1 MPYKFL
7 PHTADIKIRAWGKT
21 MEEAFVAAVEAVKE
35 TMCGDAKIEPAA
47 ERDIELSGND
57 FESLLYGFI
66 EEFLYLLDAEGFLP
80 AAVTSIEIG
89 NGRLSARVAGDTTHK
104 VSNSVKAVTYNEM
117 AVTPEKDGWAVE
129 FVLDV

>member
-1 MPYKFL
+1 
-7 PHTADIKIRAWGKT
+7 
-21 MEEAFVAAVEAVKE
+21 MEEAFVSAAEAVKE
-35 TMCGDAKIEPAA
+35 TICGDTKIEAA
-47 ERDIELSGND
+47 VEKQIELSGND

-80 AAVTSIEIG
+80 AEVRSIEIG
-89 NGRLSARVAGDTTHK
+89 NGRLVARIAGDTAGQYK

-117 AVTPEKDGWAVE
+117 AVTAGEDGWVAE